1 MKKAELKLC
10 GLPAVLARWQRAPDS
25 IHRLFFDRETGRR
38 VGAISKALAAT
49 RRVYRCV
56 EDAEL
61 EKVAGTL
68 HHGGIV
74 AVVDGPELREP
85 SEGDIAS
92 WARRPEPVLVLD
104 RVGNAH
110 NLGALVRTAAFLQ
123 VPHLLLCDHPDA
135 ARPNEAAY
143 RVAEGG
149 FEALAVWQTPDLP
162 GVLAA
167 MKSAGFDVVGAA
179 TRGGARLSPGGECGG
194 RPAPRARALV
204 LGNEERGLSREVESV
219 CSRRVTLAGSESV
232 ESLNVSVA
240 GALLMWELLAPRPR
254 ADAPNPR
261 SRAARS

>member
-1 MKKAELKLC
+1 M
-10 GLPAVLARWQRAPDS
+10 LARWQKAPDS
-25 IHRLFFDRETGRR
+25 IRRLFFDRETGRR
-38 VGAISKALAAT
+38 VGAISKTLAAT

-85 SEGDIAS
+85 SEADIVR
-92 WARRPEPVLVLD
+92 WAKRAEPVLVLD

-167 MKSAGFDVVGAA
+167 MKAAGFDVVGAA
-179 TRGGARLSPGGECGG
+179 TRGGARLSPGGDGAV

-204 LGNEERGLSREVESV
+204 MGNEERGLSREVEAV
-219 CSRRVTLAGSESV
+219 CSRRVTLAGSEHV

-240 GALLMWELLAPRPR
+240 GALLMWELLAPRARPR
-254 ADAPNPR
+254 GPAP
-261 SRAARS
+261 AR